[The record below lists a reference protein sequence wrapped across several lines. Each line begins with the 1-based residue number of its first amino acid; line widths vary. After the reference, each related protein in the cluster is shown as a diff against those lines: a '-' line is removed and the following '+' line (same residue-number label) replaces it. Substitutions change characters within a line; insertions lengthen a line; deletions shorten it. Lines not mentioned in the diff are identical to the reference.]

1 MHSYFFRGKISKKKD
16 RYVVLNKK
24 NNTNKSWKSIDTP
37 PAHKKN
43 YKSNQLYGT
52 LIVTFARTVAPIA
65 LSDCSF
71 DGSCMCNLVQCNV
84 GTQVYAGAWN
94 VGMHGRMD
102 YSLLGTV
109 HARPVVRLRKL
120 TTWWQPTDGTKP
132 HIHARKSP
140 WWHPQIIWPA
150 RWNSFIKTEKGRA
163 RTLRCYVAGVP
174 VLEGQVNNVSQR
186 PATAAVMDG
195 PARWPLLCC
204 CVAVSRQ
211 SGKWSRDASAHRCS
225 CCTSAQA
232 HLSSA
237 VLILESCTHGNII
250 WL

>member
-1 MHSYFFRGKISKKKD
+1 MIKTTIVLVFDALLFFQRQNLKKID
-16 RYVVLNKK
+16 RYVVLHKK
-24 NNTNKSWKSIDTP
+24 NNTNKSWKSIDIS

-109 HARPVVRLRKL
+109 HTRPVVRLRKL

-150 RWNSFIKTEKGRA
+150 R
-163 RTLRCYVAGVP
+163 
-174 VLEGQVNNVSQR
+174 
-186 PATAAVMDG
+186 
-195 PARWPLLCC
+195 
-204 CVAVSRQ
+204 
-211 SGKWSRDASAHRCS
+211 
-225 CCTSAQA
+225 
-232 HLSSA
+232 
-237 VLILESCTHGNII
+237 
-250 WL
+250 